1 MLSWRLYQA
10 VLFLLPLPFAGVYGW
25 GWGLFSFL
33 SFLSLALKA
42 YELQSLSD
50 GTVKKSLPVIG
61 LLLAAPIVAFIQW
74 LSLSS
79 LSPHDSYLDV
89 IQGLALV
96 SFFTL
101 TVLLLNTRARVER
114 AIWLVIIAAA
124 FQALYGS
131 FMVMTGLEW
140 SFFSEKWTYLGKA
153 TGTFVN
159 RNHLA
164 GYLEMS
170 LALGIGFLLAS
181 STRYSGNWQQKL
193 RQFIEV
199 LLSPKIIMRL
209 LLAVMVIGLVMTR
222 SRMGNTAFFVSLMVA
237 GGLAL
242 LLMKNKSASTT
253 ILLASLLIIDIA
265 IVGTFFGVEKI
276 ADRLQSTSI
285 EKESRDEV
293 SRDTFNM
300 WLDHPILGT
309 GAGSYKYTYPH
320 FKSDDVTSDRLY
332 DYAHNDYLEFLAEFG
347 VIAFMLLAIAVALCF
362 YWGLQAMRLRRRP
375 INQGLGFSSCMGIIA
390 IMIHSTVDFNL
401 QIPAN
406 AFMFVFILAIGCIA
420 RWADL
425 HSGSRSGSRSDS
437 RSGSQKS
444 SSSKN
449 RPRSRNRSA

>member
-1 MLSWRLYQA
+1 MLSWRLYQV

-25 GWGLFSFL
+25 GWGLFSLL
-33 SFLSLALKA
+33 SFFALALKV
-42 YELQSLSD
+42 YELQSLSERIL
-50 GTVKKSLPVIG
+50 TKSMPVIG
-61 LLLAAPIVAFIQW
+61 LLSIAPIIALIQW
-74 LSLSS
+74 LFSSS

-89 IQGLALV
+89 IQSFALV

-101 TVLLLNTRARVER
+101 TLLLLNSRARVER
-114 AIWLVIIAAA
+114 AIWLVMLAAA

-181 STRYSGNWQQKL
+181 STRYSGSWQQKL
-193 RQFIEV
+193 RRLIEV
-199 LLSPKIIMRL
+199 MLSPKVIMRL
-209 LLAVMVIGLVMTR
+209 LLAIMVIGLVMTR
-222 SRMGNTAFFVSLMVA
+222 SRMGNSAFFASLMITGV
-237 GGLAL
+237 LAL
-242 LLMKNKSASTT
+242 VLMKKKSVSTT
-253 ILLASLLIIDIA
+253 ILLSSLLIIDIA
-265 IVGTFFGVEKI
+265 IVGTFFGVEKV
-276 ADRLQSTSI
+276 ADRLQKTSI

-300 WLDHPILGT
+300 WLEHPTLGT
-309 GAGSYKYTYPH
+309 GAGSFKYTYPH
-320 FKSDDVTSDRLY
+320 FKGNDVTATRLY

-375 INQGLGFSSCMGIIA
+375 INRGLGFSSCMGIIA

-406 AFMFVFILAIGCIA
+406 AFMFVFMLAISCIA

-425 HSGSRSGSRSDS
+425 HSSSRSG
-437 RSGSQKS
+437 KS
-444 SSSKN
+444 SSKS
-449 RPRSRNRSA
+449 RPRSRKKSS